1 MTQTNV
7 SGFKTG
13 AEIASENEREPAV
26 FLRMGKSGKGV
37 YFFSPKGNRVF
48 FAPVRRVKD
57 LIEGKIPYAVF
68 NSREVS
74 DKQ

>member
-1 MTQTNV
+1 MTQTSV
-7 SGFKTG
+7 RDFKTG
-13 AEIASENEREPAV
+13 VEIASENKENPAI

-37 YFFSPKGNRVF
+37 YFFTPKGNRVF
-48 FAPVRRVKD
+48 FAPVSRVRQ
-57 LIEGKIPYAVF
+57 LIEGRIPYAVF